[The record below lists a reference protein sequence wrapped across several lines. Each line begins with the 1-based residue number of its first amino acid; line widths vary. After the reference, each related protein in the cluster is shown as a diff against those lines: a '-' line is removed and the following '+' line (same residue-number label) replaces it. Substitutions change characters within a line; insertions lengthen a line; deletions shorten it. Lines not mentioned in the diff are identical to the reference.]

1 MKQQS
6 TLNQNLITNISSFAI
21 CTQLTE
27 YFSTKCYFPQN
38 FLKDKMRRFFKNHW
52 INGLALRIR
61 WSCKSE
67 YEIRAYEL
75 GNIISIRGVLWGP
88 CCSSLLVV
96 CVVLLCVFTFW
107 VLCCAYKWCSIRLN
121 LQLFLGGRMSYLSY
135 LCLFECGG
143 VQHMCVCFVFL
154 RLVCPMLPVSLCFCF
169 VFLRLVCP
177 MLPVSLCFC
186 FVFLRLVCSMLPV
199 SLDCSFFD
207 CPFNILQK
215 MKFQI

>member
-1 MKQQS
+1 
-6 TLNQNLITNISSFAI
+6 
-21 CTQLTE
+21 
-27 YFSTKCYFPQN
+27 
-38 FLKDKMRRFFKNHW
+38 
-52 INGLALRIR
+52 
-61 WSCKSE
+61 
-67 YEIRAYEL
+67 
-75 GNIISIRGVLWGP
+75 
-88 CCSSLLVV
+88 
-96 CVVLLCVFTFW
+96 
-107 VLCCAYKWCSIRLN
+107 
-121 LQLFLGGRMSYLSY
+121 MSYLSY

-186 FVFLRLVCSMLPV
+186 FVFLRLVCPMLPV